1 MIIKLPDYKKIAS
14 EVKRQKIEVLE
25 EEVKETL
32 DWVRK
37 SRAKFS
43 QKLGPCQKGDW
54 VEIEYSSPQLENG
67 LKRKD
72 AFFLG
77 KGQLIPGFEDNI
89 EGMEIGEERRLVLTI
104 PQNHYRKDLA
114 GKKVEFSVKMCSVQR
129 AEFPELTDEFA
140 RSLGKFENLEALKKS
155 VREGIYLEKEEIESK
170 RVRAEILS
178 KIVQAA
184 EIKPPKE
191 LVEKEK
197 NLMLENLKKDIANNL
212 KIPFEKYLQ
221 RLNKTQKEIEEYYYQ
236 QAENLV
242 KGFLVIKE
250 ISKRENIEVK
260 EEEIEEEI
268 NKILK
273 HYPSIETAQK
283 ELDLEKLKLYIKD
296 RIEAEKTLEFLESFV
311 V

>member
-14 EVKRQKIEVLE
+14 QVKRKKVEVLE
-25 EEVKETL
+25 EEVNETL
-32 DWVRK
+32 DWIRK

-54 VEIEYSSPQLENG
+54 VEIEYSSPQLEGG

-77 KGQLIPGFEDNI
+77 QGQLIPGFEDNI
-89 EGMEIGEERRLVLTI
+89 QGMKIGEERRFVLTF
-104 PQNHYRKDLA
+104 PENHFRKDLA
-114 GKKVEFSVKMCSVQR
+114 NKKIEFSVRMNSVQR
-129 AEFPELTDEFA
+129 VEFPELTDEFA
-140 RSLGKFENLEALKKS
+140 RSLGKFENLESLKKS
-155 VREGIYLEKEEIESK
+155 VREGIYLEKEEIETK

-178 KIVQAA
+178 KIVQAT
-184 EIKPPKE
+184 EMKVPEE

-197 NLMLENLKKDIANNL
+197 NRMLENLKKDVTENL
-212 KIPFEKYLQ
+212 KISFEEYLQ
-221 RLNKTQKEIEEYYYQ
+221 RLNKTQKEIEDYYHQ

-250 ISKRENIEVK
+250 IGKREKIEAK
-260 EEEIEEEI
+260 EKEIEEEI
-268 NKILK
+268 NKTLK
-273 HYPSIETAQK
+273 HYPNVEAAQK
-283 ELDLEKLKLYIKD
+283 DLDLGKLKSYIKD
-296 RIEAEKTLEFLESFV
+296 RIETEKTLKFLESFV

>member
-104 PQNHYRKDLA
+104 PQNHHRKDLA

-260 EEEIEEEI
+260 EGEIEEEI

-273 HYPSIETAQK
+273 HYPSIEAAQK

-311 V
+311 A